1 MKSNVSRVEAL
12 CQRENMFLFD
22 KIAIRIDSIIYF
34 LFYYWNLSN
43 RFVNENFQSFNL
55 ALAKAL
61 NLKISETLSYQN
73 SVNVAMS
80 HTRKC
85 NSKHK
90 NQTKNVDEDN
100 LQRTVLTIPE
110 VSEEPQEIN
119 AVWIN
124 VNKCIEITVVWFSLL
139 LAALFILVF
148 LMSSYK
154 IEFVR
159 FNSS

>member
-1 MKSNVSRVEAL
+1 
-12 CQRENMFLFD
+12 MFLFD
-22 KIAIRIDSIIYF
+22 KIAIRIDSIIYY

-43 RFVNENFQSFNL
+43 RLESFNL
-55 ALAKAL
+55 ALAKSL

-73 SVNVAMS
+73 SVNVSMI

-85 NSKHK
+85 NSKHE

-100 LQRTVLTIPE
+100 MRRTVLTIPE
-110 VSEEPQEIN
+110 GSEEPQEIN

-139 LAALFILVF
+139 LAALFILVL

-159 FNSS
+159 FNSP